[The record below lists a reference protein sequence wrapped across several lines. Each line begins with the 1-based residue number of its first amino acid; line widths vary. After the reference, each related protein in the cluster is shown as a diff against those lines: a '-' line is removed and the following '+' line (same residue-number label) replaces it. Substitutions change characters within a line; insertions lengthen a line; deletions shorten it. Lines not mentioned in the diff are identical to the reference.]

1 MFMGEYRHNLD
12 AKGRII
18 IPARFREELGP
29 VIILTRGLDGC
40 VTVYTQKQWE
50 SVLDQLSKL
59 PATKREARMYVH
71 FLTAKAAECEI
82 DAQGRVLIPTSL
94 AEEAKIDKE
103 CVVLGVNEHVEIWS
117 KPRWDE
123 YYAHASSSIED
134 VAESLTEFLR

>member
-50 SVLDQLSKL
+50 NVLDQLSKL

-71 FLTAKAAECEI
+71 FVTAKAAECEI

-94 AEEAKIDKE
+94 AEEANIDKE